1 MILRHSDEIRAQVNE
16 KMRDGKGSV
25 TVRYLLEPEE
35 MFGKGRL
42 FAENLVPVGASIG
55 LHQHKGDSEAYY
67 FLQGTGRYLNN
78 SDEFAVKA
86 GDVTVVAEGDWHS
99 IENTGTQPMVFIA
112 LILFTEPKA

>member
-42 FAENLVPVGASIG
+42 FAENIVPVGASIG

-67 FLQGTGRYLNN
+67 YLRGSGRYLNN
-78 SDEFAVKA
+78 SDEFAVEA
-86 GDVTVVAEGDWHS
+86 GDVTVVAEGDSHS
-99 IENTGTQPMVFIA
+99 IENTGDVPLVFIA
-112 LILFTEPKA
+112 LILFTEPKT